1 MGSTPVG
8 VNCSAHSFPPNFSA
22 PRLPAQCRQV
32 RSSPFCYVIEP
43 LFPRASFPVCPVH
56 ITPHHLFDHSAL
68 PHSAYMTKEFHF
80 PLYNHLENIRFSLH
94 SSSDFRVLDSLLPS
108 YVQYTSI
115 AFHLERQ
122 QSFLIGFSEGP
133 RLCRVQQRT
142 EDTGPQH
149 LQLDMNSYFFASS
162 YFAETGHCS

>member
-1 MGSTPVG
+1 MTLTFQVILSHGFDSPFNFRQDLTFHFHFVVSHSLTSSMGSTPVG

-108 YVQYTSI
+108 YHVQRGS
-115 AFHLERQ
+115 A
-122 QSFLIGFSEGP
+122 
-133 RLCRVQQRT
+133 
-142 EDTGPQH
+142 
-149 LQLDMNSYFFASS
+149 
-162 YFAETGHCS
+162 